1 MLRAATT
8 QGASVRNGIA
18 DISNCL
24 QKVSTNP
31 LSPPLCFHHPLIMY
45 LNMTLKSQMSICAA
59 KPDLEEISSTPENAV
74 LARSKEG
81 TVQYVII
88 YTGYSMI

>member
-1 MLRAATT
+1 
-8 QGASVRNGIA
+8 
-18 DISNCL
+18 
-24 QKVSTNP
+24 
-31 LSPPLCFHHPLIMY
+31 MY

-88 YTGYSMI
+88 YTGYMI

>member
-1 MLRAATT
+1 
-8 QGASVRNGIA
+8 
-18 DISNCL
+18 
-24 QKVSTNP
+24 
-31 LSPPLCFHHPLIMY
+31 MY

-88 YTGYSMI
+88 YTGYSMIWVEYEPNKLAFFSRKYQPVYFSN